1 MEKLS
6 RRYKNSNRQKVV
18 IFTLLALLYGAALNQ
33 CSSPTPVSTPI
44 HFPVAEI
51 IEIKPMTFDEAQSVV
66 SFEIPQPAYL
76 PQGLALKGARSQAPD
91 WDQVFYTSNDVVE
104 AGFGYEV
111 SLGSSLASYAYPES
125 AKVIIIVAGV
135 DGTCIQGAENEFGE
149 WMPNADAT
157 ALQWSKL
164 EFNYRM
170 SQGGLE
176 LNCLD
181 LVKIAE
187 SFDVQ

>member
-6 RRYKNSNRQKVV
+6 RLYKKSNRQKAV
-18 IFTLLALLYGAALNQ
+18 IFSLLALVCGAALNQ
-33 CSSPTPVSTPI
+33 CYSPTQVFTPI
-44 HFPVAEI
+44 QFPVAEI

-76 PQGLALKGARSQAPD
+76 PQGLALKGARAQAPD
-91 WDQVFYTSNDVVE
+91 WAQVFYTSNDVVE
-104 AGFGYEV
+104 AGFGYDV

-125 AKVIIIVAGV
+125 AKVIITVAGV

-149 WMPNADAT
+149 WMPSADAT